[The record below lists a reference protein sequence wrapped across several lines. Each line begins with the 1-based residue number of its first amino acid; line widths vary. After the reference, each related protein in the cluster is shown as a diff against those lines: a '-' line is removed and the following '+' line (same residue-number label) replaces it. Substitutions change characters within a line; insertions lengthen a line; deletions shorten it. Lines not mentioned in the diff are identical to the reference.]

1 MNLNEEVKIQEAID
15 AYLNAIK
22 TGEEKYFKRA
32 FYDDSAVING
42 NENDPEKS
50 IMPIDVFSE
59 RIKKRIKDGL
69 KSQETPRNIDIKYI
83 GTIANVR
90 IDFMLEI
97 GDKIH
102 YGSDF
107 INLVKRDEMWKISQK
122 LYYVTETEE
131 VQYARA

>member
-1 MNLNEEVKIQEAID
+1 MNSNEEVKIQETID

-22 TGEEKYFKRA
+22 TGEEQYFRRA
-32 FYDDSAVING
+32 FYDNSAVING

-50 IMPIDVFSE
+50 IMHINAFSE

-69 KSQETPRNIDIKYI
+69 KSQETPQNIDIKYI
-83 GTIANVR
+83 GNIANVR

-97 GDKIH
+97 GEKIH

-107 INLVKRDEMWKISQK
+107 INLVKRNHIWKISQK
-122 LYYVTETEE
+122 LYYVTETKK
-131 VQYARA
+131 VQ

>member
-1 MNLNEEVKIQEAID
+1 MNSNEEVQIQEAIN
-15 AYLNAIK
+15 AYLDAIE
-22 TGEEKYFKRA
+22 TGDEKYFKRA
-32 FYDDSAVING
+32 FYDNSVVING

-50 IMPIDVFSE
+50 IMLIDVFSE
-59 RIKKRIKDGL
+59 RIKTRIQDGL
-69 KSQETPRNIDIKYI
+69 KSQETPRNIDIKYV

-97 GDKIH
+97 GDEVH

-107 INLVKRDEMWKISQK
+107 INLVKRDDIWKISQK

-131 VQYARA
+131 VPIND

>member
-1 MNLNEEVKIQEAID
+1 MNSNEEVKIQEAID
-15 AYLNAIK
+15 AYLHAIE
-22 TGEEKYFKRA
+22 TGKEKYFKRA
-32 FYDDSAVING
+32 FYDNSAVING
-42 NENDPEKS
+42 NENDPKKS
-50 IMPIDVFSE
+50 IMLIDAFSE
-59 RIKKRIKDGL
+59 RIKTRIQDGL
-69 KSQETPRNIDIKYI
+69 KSQETPRDIDIKYV

-107 INLVKRDEMWKISQK
+107 INLVKRDDIWKISQK

-131 VQYARA
+131 VQ

>member
-1 MNLNEEVKIQEAID
+1 MNSNEEVKIQEAID
-15 AYLNAIK
+15 VYLNAIK

-32 FYDDSAVING
+32 FYDNSAVING
-42 NENDPEKS
+42 NENDPDQS
-50 IMPIDVFSE
+50 IMLIDAFSE
-59 RIKKRIKDGL
+59 RIQTRINDGL
-69 KSQETPRNIDIKYI
+69 KSQETPHNIAIQYI

-122 LYYVTETEE
+122 LYYVTEIEE
-131 VQYARA
+131 VQYVHA

>member
-1 MNLNEEVKIQEAID
+1 MNSTEVQIQEAID
-15 AYLNAIK
+15 AYLNAIR
-22 TGEEKYFKRA
+22 TGEEQYFTRA
-32 FYDDSAVING
+32 FYDHSVVING

-50 IMPIDVFSE
+50 IMSIDAFSE
-59 RIKKRIKDGL
+59 RIKTRIKDGL
-69 KSQETPRNIDIKYI
+69 KSQETPQNIAIQYI

-107 INLVKRDEMWKISQK
+107 INLVKRDEIWKISQK

-131 VQYARA
+131 LQ

>member
-1 MNLNEEVKIQEAID
+1 MNSNEEVTIQEAID

-22 TGEEKYFKRA
+22 TGEEQYFTRA
-32 FYDDSAVING
+32 FYDNAAVING

-50 IMPIDVFSE
+50 IMLIDAFAE
-59 RIKKRIKDGL
+59 RIKTRLKDGL
-69 KSQETPRNIDIKYI
+69 KSQETPQNIDITYV
-83 GTIANVR
+83 GAIANVR

-102 YGSDF
+102 YGSDL
-107 INLVKRDEMWKISQK
+107 INLVKRDAIWKISQK

-131 VQYARA
+131 VQ

>member
-1 MNLNEEVKIQEAID
+1 MNSYEEVKIQEAID

-32 FYDDSAVING
+32 FYDNSAVING
-42 NENDPEKS
+42 NVNDPEKS
-50 IMPIDVFSE
+50 IMSINAFSE
-59 RIKKRIKDGL
+59 RIQTRINDGL
-69 KSQETPRNIDIKYI
+69 KSQETPHNTEIQYI

-90 IDFMLEI
+90 IDFKLEI

-102 YGSDF
+102 YGSDL
-107 INLVKRDEMWKISQK
+107 INLVKRDDVWKISQK

-131 VQYARA
+131 V

>member
-1 MNLNEEVKIQEAID
+1 MNSHEEEKIQEAID

-22 TGEEKYFKRA
+22 TGEAQYFKRA
-32 FYDDSAVING
+32 FYDHSAVING
-42 NENDPEKS
+42 NENDPDKS
-50 IMPIDVFSE
+50 IMPIDAFSE
-59 RIKKRIKDGL
+59 RIKTRINDGL
-69 KSQETPRNIDIKYI
+69 KSQKTPQKIDITYI

-107 INLVKRDEMWKISQK
+107 INLVKRDEIWKISQK

-131 VQYARA
+131 VQ